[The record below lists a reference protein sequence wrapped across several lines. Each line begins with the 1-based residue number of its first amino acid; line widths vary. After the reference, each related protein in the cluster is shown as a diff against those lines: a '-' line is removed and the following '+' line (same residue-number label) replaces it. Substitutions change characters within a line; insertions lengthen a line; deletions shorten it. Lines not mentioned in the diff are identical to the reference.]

1 MKQFDKFDLLPLS
14 FSTLDQFHKYPCQ
27 WVLRKIFKEKLPS
40 NAAMERGTAIELG
53 IAQMFIKNIPWSNAV
68 SLAQGN
74 FDDHCPKPWTNKHIE
89 ERGLIPQAIEVG
101 YEELYPKGV
110 FKRWQP
116 QFNFEIKGLPFV
128 GYEDFHFETEDK
140 EDIYIDLKS
149 TKRKP
154 NPFPTSHLIQQ
165 SLYRKASNTRC
176 MNLYIVSLKSGC
188 NALWNEVENPQ
199 PYIVMVEKVLDS
211 MTYVLDMCETKED
224 MLKLFVPNI
233 DDWMWNDDALID
245 LRKKYWG
252 Y

>member
-53 IAQMFIKNIPWSNAV
+53 ISTMFIQKFPIGKAIETALHS
-68 SLAQGN
+68 
-74 FDDHCPKPWTNKHIE
+74 FDKLCPKDDKNREAERALIE
-89 ERGLIPQAIEVG
+89 PAIAIG
-101 YEELYPKGV
+101 YEELKPKGE
-110 FKRWQP
+110 FKGWQP

-140 EDIYIDLKS
+140 EDIYVDLKS

-165 SLYRKASNTRC
+165 SLYRKASNSRC
-176 MNLYIVSLKSGC
+176 MNLYVISLKSSC
-188 NALWNEVENPQ
+188 YPIWNEVENPQ

-211 MTYVLDMCETKED
+211 MTYLLDMCETKED